1 MYVYFFPQNHRKAEE
16 KRHVTTAPV
25 EHYKSQ
31 NSKRVLH
38 PLTEFARAWIRS
50 LEELAAILGP
60 TEVTFHLQDDK
71 AKAPIGMTVASKR
84 APMFM
89 HMEYQ
94 VALPNH
100 EFVVTPKHK
109 LIPSVIGDMKLAKS
123 KDLTN
128 DAVTYSGAIYIGI
141 RSAKH
146 SASSAFVH
154 FEDMMSVHSLP
165 EFATSFQTDRHEEKK
180 SDDFYC

>member
-25 EHYKSQ
+25 EFYKSQ

-71 AKAPIGMTVASKR
+71 P
-84 APMFM
+84 
-89 HMEYQ
+89 Y
-94 VALPNH
+94 
-100 EFVVTPKHK
+100 
-109 LIPSVIGDMKLAKS
+109 
-123 KDLTN
+123 
-128 DAVTYSGAIYIGI
+128 
-141 RSAKH
+141 
-146 SASSAFVH
+146 
-154 FEDMMSVHSLP
+154 
-165 EFATSFQTDRHEEKK
+165 
-180 SDDFYC
+180 